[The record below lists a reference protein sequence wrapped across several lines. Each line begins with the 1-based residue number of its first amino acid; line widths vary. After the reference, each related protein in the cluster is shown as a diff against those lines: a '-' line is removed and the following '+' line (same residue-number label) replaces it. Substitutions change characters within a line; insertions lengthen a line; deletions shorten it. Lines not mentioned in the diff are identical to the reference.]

1 MIIFNFF
8 LKYYFIFLNQSYY
21 KSDNLLDKVFL
32 LKDKVLSKINME
44 VNIDESVKLLDY
56 CDDVN
61 YFYNKKL
68 KYGCSLL
75 YSLLFSYMSS
85 VDKFTSSVLFARKSL
100 RLNPVNESLW
110 LHLGFLLG
118 RMQDIKGSINA
129 FRKSLSFARIKS
141 NNEVVADSMFGMGI
155 GFYLLNNFELSKK
168 YLLYS
173 ESVNLKLKRV
183 EQLTKVYYQLGSLF
197 KKNNNKK
204 ISLFYFNKALEIVN
218 DVEVKNEILEE
229 INKK

>member
-1 MIIFNFF
+1 
-8 LKYYFIFLNQSYY
+8 
-21 KSDNLLDKVFL
+21 
-32 LKDKVLSKINME
+32 ME
-44 VNIDESVKLLDY
+44 INIDESVKLLNY
-56 CDDVN
+56 CDDVY
-61 YFYNKKL
+61 YFHNKKL

-75 YSLLFSYMSS
+75 YGLLSTYMSS

-100 RLNPVNESLW
+100 RLNPTNESLW

-141 NNEVVADSMFGMGI
+141 NNEVVADSTFGMGI
-155 GFYLLNNFELSKK
+155 GFCLLNNFKLSKK

-204 ISLFYFNKALEIVN
+204 ISLFYFNKALEVVN